1 MVSGAA
7 RGYWQFSLSLTYLT
21 PDIVGAC
28 YLDWKNTTARTPIS
42 ERRLAASVGVI
53 ITALEEVLPT
63 GWTRHEMTR
72 ALEESSD
79 DVEIVRHG
87 K

>member
-7 RGYWQFSLSLTYLT
+7 RGCHIPLSLTYLT

-53 ITALEEVLPT
+53 IAALDEVLPAK
-63 GWTRHEMTR
+63 WALSEMTR
-72 ALEESSD
+72 ALEDSND
-79 DVEIVRHG
+79 DAG
-87 K
+87 LF